1 MLQCHPREVMLRQV
15 HGYAQLHVPKAKDV
29 GAMWVIR
36 ATSSFKVAYACE
48 LASSELVPTLVKSSR
63 GDSLG
68 DTDATTIGP
77 DVARPKEQGGGQE
90 TTLGI
95 ANVPRHMKVS
105 GEGGTSAKCKGILA
119 IEQGKRVPHLGKVQ

>member
-15 HGYAQLHVPKAKDV
+15 YGYAQLHIPKAKDV

-36 ATSSFKVAYACE
+36 ATSSFKAAYACE
-48 LASSELVPTLVKSSR
+48 LASFELVPTLVKSSR

-68 DTDATTIGP
+68 DADATTIGP
-77 DVARPKEQGGGQE
+77 DATRPKEQGGGQG

-95 ANVPRHMKVS
+95 ADVPKHTKVS
-105 GEGGTSAKCKGILA
+105 G
-119 IEQGKRVPHLGKVQ
+119 